1 MSKLIEKIVFIPARY
16 FTVEVGEDGTE
27 ERSEAW
33 QIAPDAVR
41 IGDYYARAY
50 LENDEDELREK
61 LIEIGVFNFE
71 FKTQQDAIDFANEI
85 NPPKEDA

>member
-16 FTVEVGEDGTE
+16 FTVETAEDGTE
-27 ERSEAW
+27 EKSEVW
-33 QIAPDAVR
+33 QLFPDAVK

-50 LENDEDELREK
+50 LDRDEEVIREK

-71 FKTQQDAIDFANEI
+71 FKSQEEAILFSNEL
-85 NPPKEDA
+85 NPQEETV